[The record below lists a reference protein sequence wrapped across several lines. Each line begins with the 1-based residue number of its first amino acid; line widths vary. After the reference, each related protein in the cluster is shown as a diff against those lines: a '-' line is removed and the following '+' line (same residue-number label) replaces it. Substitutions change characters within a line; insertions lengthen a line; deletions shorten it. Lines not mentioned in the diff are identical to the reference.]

1 MAYNSMTRKAYPTD
15 LKDAEW
21 EILRP
26 LIPPAKPGG
35 HPRTVDMREIMNGIL
50 YVLRTGCAWRMIPH
64 DLPPWQTV
72 YEYFSQWRG
81 DGTWI
86 KMNDVL
92 RSQLRIKLG
101 KAPEPS
107 AGIVDSQSVK
117 TTETPGERGYDAG
130 KKVKGRKR
138 HIVVDTLGLLLLVIV
153 HAANIQDRDGA
164 KSLLERVK
172 SKFAGLQLVWADGGY
187 AGQLVGWVKQVCG
200 MVLEIVRRNAEVKGF
215 QLLPHRWIVERTFG
229 WLGRYRRLSKDYEG
243 RTDTSEAL
251 VYAAMTHVMVR
262 RLARIGPSRPIAQ
275 LAIA

>member
-1 MAYNSMTRKAYPTD
+1 MTRKAYPTD

-35 HPRTVDMREIMNGIL
+35 HPRTVDMREIMSGIL

-64 DLPPWQTV
+64 DLLPWQTV
-72 YEYFSQWRG
+72 YEYFSQWRD

-92 RSQLRIKLG
+92 RSQLRIRLG

-172 SKFAGLQLVWADGGY
+172 SKFASLQLVWADGGY
-187 AGQLVGWVKQVCG
+187 AGHLVAWVKQVCE
-200 MVLEIVRRNAEVKGF
+200 MVLEIVKRNAEVKGF

-243 RTDTSEAL
+243 RTDTSEAM

-262 RLARIGPSRPIAQ
+262 RLARTGPSRPIAQ